1 MKKISLILALTML
14 MSLLPA
20 TYSVQAESTAV
31 VEQNFDSEVTG
42 AAPAEWNLAST
53 LTGNNYANITEGH
66 GGKYLKM
73 HVESGSNVHISKPF
87 ESQTSAFTASFDM
100 RLDATSTR
108 GFQFKFSDWVET
120 EKIGPNIIMDLN
132 NNSNIKYH
140 NGSSA
145 SDLPEDYKVYMGGWY
160 HFTFVINPTASSYD
174 MYIGNKLV
182 GDNLSFRQAPEEINC
197 FIVANYGSA
206 VHDLSI
212 DNFKIESG
220 EVIPS
225 ATTYL
230 EEIDFETGIAQTAK
244 RFPMTPSSSAAE
256 TDVFEATEKPDSDGK
271 YYKVN
276 IASPTAQIG
285 VSHYTPFALTGT
297 VTAEFDFMIDPKSE
311 SAAQIRIT
319 GSSGTGTNIS
329 VDAANKVIKFH
340 NGSTLETS
348 HNAFYAGQWYRF
360 TVVMNVPT
368 DGSNCTY
375 DAYINGVQ
383 CANDY
388 TCRSNVTS
396 VDRINFL
403 TNSNNKVNAFNID
416 NIKIYNSAVAP
427 NTFTAIDNNFEYFEA
442 SDTAIADPSLIG
454 WGKNSSITYK
464 ILSDANKAP
473 KTRKYLRMDTASASI
488 ASTYTIQNTLP
499 SDSIFTLSYDF
510 AFPSDGVAGYQL
522 RLGDGSNI
530 GANVTFK
537 ENELGIN
544 DAGTYAVYSRE
555 NLGYDTWHTLTL
567 IINPAEST
575 YDAYID
581 GKVLKAGIGFRQ
593 TTNNLQKFTLYS
605 LNADGALAF
614 DNFKVESG
622 AVVPEEPKLEELYRE
637 SFDEMEA
644 GTVPKGWGSL
654 IKVVNNPVGDGK
666 AMGLVLEN
674 LESAKTSDYKLPQI
688 IEEDDFTFSTD
699 IMIGDSNEV
708 DFQLNLL
715 SNDKNG
721 NNAMQLT
728 SIMVNENQMT
738 AYYTENEVYGLGNNF
753 NDRKILPGIGEKG
766 KWHNIKFYFDM
777 SEKNY
782 DLYIDNVLAAED
794 VLFRYSA
801 ASSFKYIRI
810 NAGTAGKD
818 YEVYFDNM
826 VVCRG
831 YDGIYYQKPEFVNN
845 SGDLIASITP
855 GSVTVGKIK
864 ALNAGAANSSFVM
877 LVASYNGNILS
888 AVNLNKEI
896 TVANDELWHEFEVE
910 ITPETGDNKLKA
922 FIWDSASGMLPI
934 LEVNSFAVPQ
944 TEKDSATLF
953 IVGDSTVENYTASSF
968 PDRKGWGQVIG
979 EYLNENITVEN
990 HAKGG
995 KSAKSFI
1002 TEGRM
1007 VPIMAKMTEGDYLIV
1022 QMGHNDR
1029 KTETYH
1035 NTDPETTFKDFITK
1049 YINMARQKGAHVILV
1064 TPPVNMVVKDTYEGF
1079 DYNGNGNSIKPYA
1092 EVMKDVALANNI
1104 PYVDLYEYTLT
1115 EFTKLGVEYCKEN
1128 VYMYNKVDQ
1137 NSESGTICKDGSHFC
1152 ENGAKILAEYITE
1165 TIKENNMIM
1174 SKFVK

>member
-14 MSLLPA
+14 MSILPA
-20 TYSVQAESTAV
+20 TFSVQAESTAV
-31 VEQNFDSEVTG
+31 LEQNFDSEVTG
-42 AAPAEWNLAST
+42 NAPQEWNLTST
-53 LTGNNYANITEGH
+53 LTGNNYAKVMEGH

-160 HFTFVINPTASSYD
+160 HFTFIINPAASNYD

-442 SDTAIADPSLIG
+442 SDAVIADPSLIG
-454 WGKNSSITYK
+454 WSKNTNITYK
-464 ILSDANKAP
+464 ILSDSNKAQ
-473 KTRKYLRMDTASASI
+473 KTQKYLRMDTASASV

-499 SDSIFTLSYDF
+499 SDSSYTLSYDF
-510 AFPSDGVAGYQL
+510 AFPSDGTAGYQL
-522 RLGDGSNI
+522 RLGDGSKIGPNI
-530 GANVTFK
+530 SFKINEIKATDSSSNITLSTSDLGA
-537 ENELGIN
+537 
-544 DAGTYAVYSRE
+544 DA
-555 NLGYDTWHTLTL
+555 WHTITL
-567 IINPAEST
+567 IINPLNSV
-575 YDAYID
+575 YDAYLD
-581 GKVLKAGIGFRQ
+581 GKVLKSGIGFRQ
-593 TTNNLQKFTLYS
+593 APADLQKFTLFS
-605 LNADGALAF
+605 LNAGGALAF

-699 IMIGDSNEV
+699 IMIGNSNEV
-708 DFQLNLL
+708 DFQLNFV
-715 SNDKNG
+715 SDDKNG
-721 NNAMQLT
+721 KNDMQLT
-728 SIMVNENQMT
+728 SIMVNENKMT
-738 AYYTENEVYGLGNNF
+738 AYYNENEVYGLGNNF
-753 NDRKILPGIGEKG
+753 SNQKILPGIGEKG
-766 KWHNIKFYFDM
+766 KWHNLKFYFDM
-777 SEKNY
+777 SEKSY

-831 YDGIYYQKPEFVNN
+831 YDGIYYQKPEFVDNN
-845 SGDLIASITP
+845 GNLIASITP
-855 GSVTVGKIK
+855 NTTTGKIK
-864 ALNAGAANSSFVM
+864 VLNAGNANSSFV
-877 LVASYNGNILS
+877 LFTASYNGDRLS
-888 AVNLNKEI
+888 AVNINKEI
-896 TVANDELWHEFEVE
+896 TVANDELWHEFEAV
-910 ITPETGDNKLKA
+910 ITPVTGDNKLKA
-922 FIWDSASGMLPI
+922 FVWNSDSGMLPV
-934 LEVNSFAVPQ
+934 LDVSSFDVPQ
-944 TEKDSATLF
+944 TEKDAATLF
-953 IVGDSTVENYTASSF
+953 VVGDSTVENYTASSF

-979 EYLNENITVEN
+979 EYLKENITVEN
-990 HAKGG
+990 HAEGG
-995 KSAKSFI
+995 RSSKSFI

-1007 VPIMAKMTEGDYLIV
+1007 VPIMSKMEAGDYLIL

-1029 KTETYH
+1029 KTDAYY
-1035 NTDPETTFKDFITK
+1035 NTDSETTFKDMITK

-1064 TPPVNMVVKDTYEGF
+1064 TPPTQLVIKDTYEGF
-1079 DYNGNGNSIKPYA
+1079 DYNGNGNGIKPYA
-1092 EVMKDVALANNI
+1092 EAMKDVALANNI
-1104 PYVDLYEYTLT
+1104 PYVDLYEYTKT
-1115 EFTKLGVEYCKEN
+1115 EFADLGVEYCKEN

-1137 NSESGTICKDGSHFC
+1137 NSDAGTICKDGTHFC

-1165 TIKENNMIM
+1165 TIKENDMIM